1 MDPVNKNF
9 CLAPDIKMYWVPALP
24 MSTYL
29 ERLEA
34 KLESA
39 NSFRLN
45 LKQK

>member
-9 CLAPDIKMYWVPALP
+9 CLVPNVKIFWVPALP
-24 MSTYL
+24 LSAYTAYL

-39 NSFRLN
+39 GL
-45 LKQK
+45 LLD